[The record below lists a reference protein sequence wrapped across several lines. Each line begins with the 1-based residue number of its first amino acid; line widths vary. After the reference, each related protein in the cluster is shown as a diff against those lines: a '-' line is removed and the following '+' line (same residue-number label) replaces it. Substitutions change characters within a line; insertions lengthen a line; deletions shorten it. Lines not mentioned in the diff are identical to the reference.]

1 MLIENF
7 LSKKYFDCLFSF
19 NDIDFFS
26 FNVDNVNNSD
36 LEYFFIC
43 FVWCK
48 YFFFFSFSL
57 LMNKLNK

>member
-43 FVWCK
+43 FV
-48 YFFFFSFSL
+48 
-57 LMNKLNK
+57 